1 LEKLEKGYEYQYKK
15 DFWDLLIK
23 LRIYEKIDS
32 ELLLK
37 ILEKYNYHI
46 IFILEDKKLVSY
58 FNQTIT
64 QFLLEYQKA

>member
-15 DFWDLLIK
+15 DFWDLFTK